1 MIPMNLSESQPVV
14 IIGAGGHALVLIEI
28 LRRLDATIL
37 GATTIHAE
45 EQESILGVPIIG
57 GDENIRRWSPSEI
70 VLVNA
75 IGMVSTGR
83 TSRVVCAAQMRS
95 LGYAFRSVIDPWAL
109 VSESANLGEGC
120 QVMAGAIIQPNVT
133 IGPDTI
139 INTGA
144 KIDHDCYIARDCH
157 ICPGTTL
164 TGGVNIGKGSIL
176 SAGVVVVPEISIREN
191 SFIKA
196 GTVVKSNVT

>member
-14 IIGAGGHALVLIEI
+14 IMGAGGHALVLIEI
-28 LRRLDATIL
+28 LRRLNATIL
-37 GATTIHAE
+37 GATTIHSE

-75 IGMVSTGR
+75 NGMVATGR
-83 TSRVVCAAQMRS
+83 TSRVVCATQMRS
-95 LGYAFRSVIDPWAL
+95 LGYVFRSVIDPWAL

-120 QVMAGAIIQPNVT
+120 QVMAGAIIQANVT

-157 ICPGTTL
+157 ICPGATL
-164 TGGVNIGKGSIL
+164 TGGVNVGKGSVL

>member
-1 MIPMNLSESQPVV
+1 M
-14 IIGAGGHALVLIEI
+14 
-28 LRRLDATIL
+28 
-37 GATTIHAE
+37 
-45 EQESILGVPIIG
+45 
-57 GDENIRRWSPSEI
+57 
-70 VLVNA
+70 
-75 IGMVSTGR
+75 
-83 TSRVVCAAQMRS
+83 
-95 LGYAFRSVIDPWAL
+95 IDPWAL

-120 QVMAGAIIQPNVT
+120 QVMAGAIIQANVT

-144 KIDHDCYIARDCH
+144 KIDHDCYIVRDWH
-157 ICPGTTL
+157 IYPEAAL
-164 TGGVNIGKGSIL
+164 TGGVNVGKGSIL